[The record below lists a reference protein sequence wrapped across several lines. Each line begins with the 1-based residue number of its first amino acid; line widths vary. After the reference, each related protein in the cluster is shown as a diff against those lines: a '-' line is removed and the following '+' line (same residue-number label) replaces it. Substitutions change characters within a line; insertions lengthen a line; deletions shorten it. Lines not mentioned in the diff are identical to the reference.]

1 MRLAD
6 ARPNDRSERSS
17 AEVVAVAAVA
27 PTAASAASPLPGV
40 LLIVA
45 AAFALLSVGLAT
57 TPFPALERLLTA
69 DGHIPSEQAADLL
82 DRHRLEIAVAG
93 VATLF
98 VVLLL
103 TLPVVTR

>member
-1 MRLAD
+1 LRLVD
-6 ARPNDRSERSS
+6 ARSNDRSARSS
-17 AEVVAVAAVA
+17 AEVVAVAAIA
-27 PTAASAASPLPGV
+27 PAADSAGSPLPGV
-40 LLIVA
+40 LLIVT

-57 TPFPALERLLTA
+57 TPLPALERLLTA
-69 DGHIPSEQAADLL
+69 DGRIRSEQAADLL
-82 DRHRLEIAVAG
+82 DSHRLEIAIAS